1 MRVVLLWCA
10 VVAFLGSVRAANI
23 CGENKTLGLAVM
35 NVLNLTYAGLEA
47 VASAAGSGD
56 LDTACEALAAYYAS
70 SNSSYWLRIPPVK
83 PGTGRV
89 GNGSLVDNAVDY
101 DIYYMAGVTTTGK
114 IPRNADGG
122 LNWTY
127 KGLVGGRGAWRLMK
141 DSDCDAHTS
150 PPHLQTQRRRRVYE
164 CALCS
169 ATRPF
174 A

>member
-1 MRVVLLWCA
+1 MRVALLL
-10 VVAFLGSVRAANI
+10 VAFLGSARAANI

-35 NVLNLTYAGLEA
+35 NVLNLTYKGLEA

-89 GNGSLVDNAVDY
+89 GNGSLVDNAVDH

-122 LNWTY
+122 LDWTY
-127 KGLVGGRGAWRLMK
+127 KGLVGGGKKGAETIRTMQ
-141 DSDCDAHTS
+141 DSDCNAAHLPHPPPADPETTS
-150 PPHLQTQRRRRVYE
+150 SL
-164 CALCS
+164 
-169 ATRPF
+169 
-174 A
+174 